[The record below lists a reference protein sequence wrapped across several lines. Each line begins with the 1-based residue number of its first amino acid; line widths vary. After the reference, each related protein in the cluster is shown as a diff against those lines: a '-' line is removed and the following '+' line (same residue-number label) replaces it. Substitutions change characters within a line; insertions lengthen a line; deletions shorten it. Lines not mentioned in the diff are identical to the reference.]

1 MSVLVLTALGTVVW
15 FLLQEAYKE
24 NKEFKRE
31 VLQKLDDIH
40 VSQINLEHRVRWLE
54 NRRPSKSHRSR
65 RTAKQDTCDLQEQ
78 EDD

>member
-1 MSVLVLTALGTVVW
+1 MSVLILTALGTVVW

-40 VSQINLEHRVRWLE
+40 VCQINLEHRVRWLE
-54 NRRPSKSHRSR
+54 NRRPSKSCRSR
-65 RTAKQDTCDLQEQ
+65 RAAKQDTCDLQEQ
-78 EDD
+78 EDS